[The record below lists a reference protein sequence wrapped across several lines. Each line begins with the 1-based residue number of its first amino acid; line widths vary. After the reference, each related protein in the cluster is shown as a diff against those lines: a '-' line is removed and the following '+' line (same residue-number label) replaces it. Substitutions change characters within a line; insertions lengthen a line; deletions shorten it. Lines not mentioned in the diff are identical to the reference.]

1 MMRMRW
7 VEAIPRA
14 QITATSAN
22 FNTHKLKEHKNAL
35 CINPTKPSRIESRK
49 YHIKAH
55 ECDCMSIM
63 ATLLSLRSHVVYHFF
78 HYFSRSLYASYT
90 YLLLLECSLQV
101 VYEARWDAQRF
112 RFFLSDLN
120 VTNWCSFARNR
131 CYWVTKYKS
140 PQPISFSFIQIH
152 MNLTTHHI
160 LLSRMC
166 SMISVFFGN
175 HEFVLLLSFGIFVVE
190 ERSWVW
196 HFWPTAELGH
206 FIQKLDLGFSTRS
219 HFRHRFFVQ

>member
-1 MMRMRW
+1 MWLYVNYGHSLVFTFARCL
-7 VEAIPRA
+7 P
-14 QITATSAN
+14 
-22 FNTHKLKEHKNAL
+22 F
-35 CINPTKPSRIESRK
+35 
-49 YHIKAH
+49 
-55 ECDCMSIM
+55 
-63 ATLLSLRSHVVYHFF
+63 LSLFLS
-78 HYFSRSLYASYT
+78 FSLCFVHIFTFTGMLFTGGVWSSLR
-90 YLLLLECSLQV
+90 CSEISV
-101 VYEARWDAQRF
+101 
-112 RFFLSDLN
+112 FFLSDLN
-120 VTNWCSFARNR
+120 VTKWCSFARNR